1 MLTSSVRFAP
11 YLAHFLFWLPYL
23 IRGQVDRMR
32 GRADGPPVHA
42 APGARAL
49 IVRHSVATLG
59 MYLGIGAGVFSTPT
73 GVLSGPMAWSGL
85 AMIGIGGLLSMWTLW
100 VFRSW
105 KLRAELHDA
114 HELCLDGPF
123 RVVRHPIYTAMIMLA
138 VGTFLWIP
146 NGLTLGGMLG
156 IAWVGDQRARAE
168 EQILL
173 AAFGERYS
181 AFMASTKRFFPGVY

>member
-59 MYLGIGAGVFSTPT
+59 MYLGL
-73 GVLSGPMAWSGL
+73 VLAYFPRRPG
-85 AMIGIGGLLSMWTLW
+85 
-100 VFRSW
+100 
-105 KLRAELHDA
+105 
-114 HELCLDGPF
+114 CC
-123 RVVRHPIYTAMIMLA
+123 
-138 VGTFLWIP
+138 
-146 NGLTLGGMLG
+146 
-156 IAWVGDQRARAE
+156 RARWR
-168 EQILL
+168 
-173 AAFGERYS
+173 GRDW
-181 AFMASTKRFFPGVY
+181 R